1 MLVALHV
8 AALTLDPRD
17 GRAVLLLVHRP
28 SERLFPIWLD
38 DRDAAAIARALTN
51 QRASPPDPQ
60 DLGASLLDVTGARVE
75 HAALL
80 GVVGSVVRA
89 RLVVRY
95 GDETVPLDAR
105 VSDAVA
111 IALRQGAEL
120 LVDEGLLEQ
129 VAARVRDAESRIS
142 HAHPTGA
149 EPVAQS
155 VGERWNQL
163 LEHLSSGPEGPLY
176 EA

>member
-17 GRAVLLLVHRP
+17 GRAVLLLAHEP
-28 SERLFPIWLD
+28 SGRVFPLWLD
-38 DRDAAAIARALTN
+38 DRDAAALARAAKGSRT
-51 QRASPPDPQ
+51 SPPDPQ
-60 DLGASLLDVTGARVE
+60 HLAASLLDVTGARVA

-80 GVVGSVVRA
+80 GVVGGVVRA
-89 RLVVRY
+89 RLTVGY
-95 GDETVPLDAR
+95 GDEQLALDAR
-105 VSDAVA
+105 ASDA
-111 IALRQGAEL
+111 ITLALRHGAQV
-120 LVDEGLLEQ
+120 LVDDGLLEQ
-129 VAARVRDAESRIS
+129 VAARVRDAEARVAHS
-142 HAHPTGA
+142 HAAAA

-163 LEHLSSGPEGPLY
+163 LEHLSSGPEGPIY